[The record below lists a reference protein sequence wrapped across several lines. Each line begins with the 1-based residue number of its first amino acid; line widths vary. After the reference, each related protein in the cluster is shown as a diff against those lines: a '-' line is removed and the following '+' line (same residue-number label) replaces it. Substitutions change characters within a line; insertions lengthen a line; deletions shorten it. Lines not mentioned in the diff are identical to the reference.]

1 MTHSGY
7 ARNNSMV
14 QGAFFMKNRVKADAY
29 TELFLYFSERV
40 EFWLK
45 RGVIAVAVLLLL
57 LQAALQFPAIRHLL
71 ASADRHEGVP
81 IYHTDKH

>member
-1 MTHSGY
+1 
-7 ARNNSMV
+7 
-14 QGAFFMKNRVKADAY
+14 MKKRVKADAY

-57 LQAALQFPAIRHLL
+57 AQVALQFPAIRHIL

-81 IYHTDKH
+81 IHRTEKH